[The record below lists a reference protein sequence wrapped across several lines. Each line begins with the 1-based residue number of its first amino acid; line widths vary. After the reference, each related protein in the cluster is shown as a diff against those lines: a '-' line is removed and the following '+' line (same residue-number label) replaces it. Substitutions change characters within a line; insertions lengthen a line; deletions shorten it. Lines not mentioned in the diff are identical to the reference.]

1 MNDVVHDMRGWW
13 VRLEN
18 VGIFGPY
25 MTQQAALWDLSAWT
39 VFELPAAGTASL
51 TQEARRWG
59 SFTTILTPTM

>member
-39 VFELPAAGTASL
+39 VFRFAAGTASL
-51 TQEARRWG
+51 TQEARDGVHLPR
-59 SFTTILTPTM
+59 S